1 MHRTE
6 YTSIHHQPLYSTA
19 LPPWERLLLVSS
31 VYGAELGS
39 VRCCLRSLRRSYFV
53 DVAVFSDHARTR
65 VDARFSGFRYFVPRF
80 RLFCS
85 TFPETRDPKWIRKR
99 FGAAFLEGIFSDG
112 DHGDSVGQLQRWSR
126 SSLRPA
132 PGRVSIRCFCSRAYD
147 PKRYVSHELDRIFAL
162 SSNARQYVP
171 EPELLLLCTT
181 NYVRTIYTAVV
192 VEVPVPI
199 VAAAVRGR
207 VEV

>member
-1 MHRTE
+1 M
-6 YTSIHHQPLYSTA
+6 P
-19 LPPWERLLLVSS
+19 
-31 VYGAELGS
+31 
-39 VRCCLRSLRRSYFV
+39 
-53 DVAVFSDHARTR
+53 
-65 VDARFSGFRYFVPRF
+65 GFRVFGILSHDSGCSVAPFPR
-80 RLFCS
+80 
-85 TFPETRDPKWIRKR
+85 PETRNG
-99 FGAAFLEGIFSDG
+99 FGRGSEQPFLEGIFSDG